1 MVLETFVLL
10 LSPFAPHIAEELWH
24 RLGHSQTLAY
34 EAWPKA
40 MEEYLKGDTV
50 TLAIQM
56 NGKTK
61 GTVQVAVGADEA
73 AAVAAVL
80 EDETFTKFLDG
91 KDIKKTI
98 YVPGRILNLIVK

>member
-1 MVLETFVLL
+1 MLFCDPRV
-10 LSPFAPHIAEELWH
+10 AEL
-24 RLGHSQTLAY
+24 Y
-34 EAWPKA
+34 EQA